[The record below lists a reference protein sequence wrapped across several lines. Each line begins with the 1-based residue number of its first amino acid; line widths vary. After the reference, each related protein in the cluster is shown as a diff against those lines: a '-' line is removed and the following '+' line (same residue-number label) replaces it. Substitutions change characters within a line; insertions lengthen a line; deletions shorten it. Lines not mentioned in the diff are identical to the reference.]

1 MFKTSDLLEQQ
12 SIDLKDVIIEANPQ
26 QTPFSTFAMSKAVK
40 AGNPIVNWIEETIED
55 SATTIAEGGDAPAFV
70 KDTSEPM
77 SNYLE
82 LFASTATVS
91 HTAQASEIAGIND
104 LLLREVEKKT
114 KSMKRYIEQKLLY
127 GEKAFAN
134 DKYETSGI
142 FEQINASNRHKVPSL
157 SAIGESSFQDLLSSV
172 YDAGVGYNL
181 IAFMNAHTKNQLNK
195 LASVTYIGTDK
206 QLGFNADRFTT
217 AYGEAYF
224 VDVPN
229 MKAGDI
235 VVVNTDFIETPT
247 LIPFQAIPQAQSGSK
262 TSVFLQTQLGIKL
275 LNSRAAASLRVE

>member
-1 MFKTSDLLEQQ
+1 MFKTSDLLENQ

-26 QTPFSTFAMSKAVK
+26 QTPFATFAMSKAVK
-40 AGNPIVNWIEETIED
+40 AGNPVVNWIEETIED

-91 HTAQASEIAGIND
+91 HTAQASEIVGIND

-127 GEKAFAN
+127 SEKAFAN
-134 DKYETSGI
+134 DKYETAGI
-142 FEQINASNRHKVPSL
+142 FEQINASNRHTIANASDLTQSDLDKMLGSL
-157 SAIGESSFQDLLSSV
+157 
-172 YDAGVGYNL
+172 YDSGVGYNL
-181 IAFMNAHTKNQLNK
+181 YCFLNAHTKHKINQF
-195 LASVTYIGTDK
+195 ASVTYLGSDK
-206 QLGFNADRFTT
+206 QLGFNVDRYAT
-217 AYGEAYF
+217 AYGDLYF
-224 VDVPN
+224 IDTPA
-229 MKAGDI
+229 MQTGDL
-235 VVVNTDFIETPT
+235 VALNADYIETPI
-247 LIPFQAIPQAQSGSK
+247 LIPFQALPQAQSGSK
-262 TSVFLQTQLGIKL
+262 SSIFLQTQLGLKL